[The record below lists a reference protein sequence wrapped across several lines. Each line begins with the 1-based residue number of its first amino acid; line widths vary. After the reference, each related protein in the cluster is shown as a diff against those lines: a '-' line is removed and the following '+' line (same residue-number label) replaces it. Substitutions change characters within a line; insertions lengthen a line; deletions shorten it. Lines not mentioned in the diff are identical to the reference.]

1 MCNEVFH
8 DNFAWGQLGVIR
20 TAKAPG
26 APISPNKMQNTLIGF
41 AVGLIAAC
49 VIAILLE
56 LIDTTIKS
64 DEDLAELYKI
74 PVFAEIPD
82 FENGSR

>member
-1 MCNEVFH
+1 M
-8 DNFAWGQLGVIR
+8 
-20 TAKAPG
+20 
-26 APISPNKMQNTLIGF
+26 IGF